1 MQVNLVLT
9 LILLAAGSGIR
20 AAVAQGVVD
29 RSHVPSK
36 ERVDPFE
43 RRNDVIDGNNIRT
56 TITNWAQT
64 GQSGNAGDFNYE
76 WPKNTNRIYI
86 ALSQLWVGA
95 EVQDENGE
103 DLWIVEV
110 SDFRFNPI
118 DENRSWT
125 FEPIQGY
132 VNPAGSAFGIAQS
145 DEPDSWPPFWPDKLT
160 DTGRPWLG
168 WRMEWF
174 VWEEYF

>member
-1 MQVNLVLT
+1 MSWMKSFSFKIKAIPAVA
-9 LILLAAGSGIR
+9 IMLLACSAGGFT
-20 AAVAQGVVD
+20 AGAQGVVD
-29 RSHVPSK
+29 RSHVPST

-43 RRNDVIDGNNIRT
+43 RRNDVIDANNIRT

-103 DLWIVEV
+103 DLV
-110 SDFRFNPI
+110 DC
-118 DENRSWT
+118 
-125 FEPIQGY
+125 
-132 VNPAGSAFGIAQS
+132 
-145 DEPDSWPPFWPDKLT
+145 
-160 DTGRPWLG
+160 
-168 WRMEWF
+168 
-174 VWEEYF
+174 